1 MRLRDRVNRLHI
13 WQKLVLLGAVF
24 ALLFAVP
31 TTLYLSQVASGLA
44 QTSGEVAGLGRAES
58 AFELL
63 RALGRH
69 RALAA
74 GFLAGDAGLGGEREA
89 AARKVD
95 ELLSALRSG
104 MPAQA
109 RAQSHLAH
117 AATAWKALGEG
128 VKGKVIT
135 ASDSNGSHAEVAAT
149 AMLALEAILDGDG
162 LAVDSDTAV
171 NHSVRAGL
179 LHVPAL
185 VETLAQA
192 QAQGMA
198 LLAAR
203 SGSTEDRAAI
213 SALLLKAKERDGE
226 VRASIRKVL
235 AQDESAKAVLA
246 SALLEADAAV
256 NAALKSARIDVVF
269 SQDLARRPA
278 EFYAEQERAIESQA
292 RLTGRINGDVR
303 ARLEQRA
310 SSQRREIGL
319 AVALAA
325 AMFVA
330 AVVLSIWTAR
340 SITRPI
346 GHAVRVADG
355 IAAGRLDHAID
366 PGRAQNAEAAR
377 LLDAFKSMQG
387 ALSALAREIQG
398 ASREIRHASAQVAGG
413 NSDLSART
421 ENQASSLEETAATME
436 ELTATVKRNAESAL
450 HASEVVTAASES
462 AMRGAQAVSE
472 VASTMEAINAASR
485 RVVDIVGVIDAIA
498 FQTNILALNA
508 AVEAARAGEHGR
520 GFAVVASEV
529 RNLARRSADSA
540 REIKALIA
548 DSVKAASEG
557 GRRVE
562 ESAGAM
568 DDIMDSVQR
577 VSAIFNE
584 ISTAGQEQ
592 RNGIEQV
599 NRAVTQ
605 MDRTTQEN
613 AALVGEVA
621 ASSQS
626 LQQQAQRL
634 AEVVGRFRLAGD
646 GATARAIAGPARDDR
661 FPASEARAP
670 APLAAAIAVA
680 DKLDL
685 PRLTAAR

>member
-1 MRLRDRVNRLHI
+1 MRLRDRANRLHI
-13 WQKLVLLGAVF
+13 WQKLMLLGAVF
-24 ALLFAVP
+24 ALLFAIP

-44 QTSGEVAGLGRAES
+44 QTSREIEGLARAES

-69 RALAA
+69 RSLAA
-74 GFLAGDAGLGGEREA
+74 GFLGGDAALGADREE

-95 ELLSALRSG
+95 TLLVALKSG
-104 MPAQA
+104 MPVGA
-109 RAQSHLAH
+109 RAQTHLAR
-117 AATAWKALGEG
+117 ATAAWKTLSEG
-128 VKGKVIT
+128 VKGKAIAANDSNVSHSDVVAT
-135 ASDSNGSHAEVAAT
+135 AS
-149 AMLALEAILDGDG
+149 LALEAILDSDG
-162 LAVDSDTAV
+162 LAVDPDTAV

-192 QAQGMA
+192 QAQGMG

-203 SGSTEDRAAI
+203 SGGTEDRAAI
-213 SALLLKAKERDGE
+213 SALLLKTKERDGE
-226 VRASIRKVL
+226 VRAAIRKVF
-235 AQDESAKAVLA
+235 AQDESAKAALA
-246 SALLEADAAV
+246 PALLEADAAI
-256 NAALKSARIDVVF
+256 NAAVKSVRVDVVF
-269 SQDLARRPA
+269 SQDLAKRPA
-278 EFYAEQERAIESQA
+278 DFHAEQEKAVDSQA
-292 RLTGRINGDVR
+292 RLTSRINGGVR
-303 ARLEQRA
+303 ALLAERA

-319 AVALAA
+319 AVGLAA
-325 AMFVA
+325 AIFAA
-330 AVVLSIWTAR
+330 AVALSVWTAR

-355 IAAGRLDHAID
+355 IAAGHLDHAID

-377 LLDAFKSMQG
+377 LLDAFRSMQG

-398 ASREIRHASAQVAGG
+398 ASGEIRHASAQVAAG

-485 RVVDIVGVIDAIA
+485 RVVDIVAVIDSIA

-540 REIKALIA
+540 REIKSLIA
-548 DSVKAASEG
+548 ESVQAASQG
-557 GRRVE
+557 ARRVDE
-562 ESAGAM
+562 TGRAM

-584 ISTAGQEQ
+584 INTAGQEQ

-599 NRAVTQ
+599 NKAVTQ

-621 ASSQS
+621 ASSHS

-634 AEVVGRFRLAGD
+634 AEVVGRFHLAREG
-646 GATARAIAGPARDDR
+646 GQGPAV
-661 FPASEARAP
+661 AAP
-670 APLAAAIAVA
+670 APVVAAIAA
-680 DKLDL
+680 AEKLDL
-685 PRLTAAR
+685 PQLTAAR